1 MRLTTGMMA
10 GLGLMGAV
18 LLPAQVSA
26 EPKIYAYPSSA
37 NYCPAGLQPITISG
51 VICCGTPNTSTS
63 YQHQLPADDGAP
75 RAEKAQGA
83 ALYAASRH
91 LFLRAGGKGLP
102 LSCSPACRFPHD
114 DQKTRCPLGI
124 GLFYSSSRSVAI

>member
-18 LLPAQVSA
+18 LLPAQVSG

-63 YQHQLPADDGAP
+63 YQQMMAHQP
-75 RAEKAQGA
+75 RDRFGLARRHAEARAQPFGD
-83 ALYAASRH
+83 
-91 LFLRAGGKGLP
+91 F
-102 LSCSPACRFPHD
+102 
-114 DQKTRCPLGI
+114 
-124 GLFYSSSRSVAI
+124 RSLKHQ

>member
-37 NYCPAGLQPITISG
+37 NY
-51 VICCGTPNTSTS
+51 
-63 YQHQLPADDGAP
+63 
-75 RAEKAQGA
+75 
-83 ALYAASRH
+83 
-91 LFLRAGGKGLP
+91 
-102 LSCSPACRFPHD
+102 
-114 DQKTRCPLGI
+114 
-124 GLFYSSSRSVAI
+124 